1 MIPLGKRIQA
11 RWAVLFP
18 ALAALVVL
26 PLLAAFAPLFS
37 KAGALANLGKALAE
51 PRFMRSFGYGL
62 SQAFASAILALAV
75 GLPGAWLLARRRF
88 PGKTLLSAL
97 SAVPFC
103 IPPLIIAIGFALWYG
118 NAGYLNRAFLAISGS
133 EQGPVRFLYSKA
145 GVIAAHG
152 FYNFPVVMRMVAD
165 ALSSVPKDQ
174 EDAARTLGASRIRVF
189 STVTLPSIMPAIGAA
204 LSLVF
209 IMCFFS
215 FVIVLLFGPPGMSTP
230 EVELYRAARVDLDK
244 SLAGAYA
251 LVETAVAVL
260 MLSAYAWLE
269 NRSGKQRLVS
279 QSAVSAKRS
288 ARAFRNRAEIALAL
302 FYALVLAITFLGPLA
317 SVVIESFMVSSRG
330 SGAASV
336 GLGNYT
342 KLFTSQAF
350 WTSLWNSLWLGLA
363 SATIATAMGFS
374 LSLALKRHGN
384 SVWARV
390 LPMLPL
396 AVSGVALAWGWSTI
410 LGGASPF
417 AIAIVQA
424 VSAYPFVL
432 RSVQASIGSSDERFA
447 QAAQSLGSSR
457 WQTALRVRLPLAM
470 PALVSGFAF
479 SFAISAG
486 DANALIVSPVPG
498 FETLALRL
506 YRLAGSYR
514 FNEACAMAV
523 VLALLSSLVF
533 LRKDI
538 RDGRA

>member
-1 MIPLGKRIQA
+1 MNPIGKRFDA
-11 RWAVLFP
+11 RGAVLFP
-18 ALAALVVL
+18 ALIAIVAI

-37 KAGALANLGKALAE
+37 GTGALANLARALGN
-51 PRFMRSFGYGL
+51 PRFTRSFGYGL
-62 SQAFASAILALAV
+62 GQALASACLALAV

-88 PGKTLLSAL
+88 PGKTVLSAL

-103 IPPLIIAIGFALWYG
+103 VPPLIVAIGFALWYG
-118 NAGYLNRAFLAISGS
+118 NAGYLNRAFMAISGS
-133 EQGPVRFLYSKA
+133 DQGPVRFLYSKA

-165 ALSSVPKDQ
+165 ALSSAPKDQ
-174 EDAARTLGASRIRVF
+174 EDAARTLGASRARAF
-189 STVTLPSIMPAIGAA
+189 RTVTLPSILPALGAA
-204 LSLVF
+204 FSLVF

-215 FVIVLLFGPPGMSTP
+215 FVIVLLFGPPGAGTP
-230 EVELYRAARVDLDK
+230 EVELYRAARVELDK

-269 NRSGKQRLVS
+269 NRSGRQRTA
-279 QSAVSAKRS
+279 SAQ
-288 ARAFRNRAEIALAL
+288 ARAATPFRGAAERALAII
-302 FYALVLAITFLGPLA
+302 YALFIVITFLGPLA
-317 SVVIESFMVSSRG
+317 SVLAESFMVSSRAR
-330 SGAASV
+330 GAAV
-336 GLGNYT
+336 FGLGNYLR
-342 KLFTSQAF
+342 LFTSQSF
-350 WTSLWNSLWLGLA
+350 WTSLWNTLWLGLISAALA
-363 SATIATAMGFS
+363 SCMGFG
-374 LSLALKRHGN
+374 LSLALKRHGG
-384 SVWARV
+384 SIWARV

-396 AVSGVALAWGWSTI
+396 AVSGVALAWGWSSL
-410 LGGASPF
+410 LGGSSPL
-417 AIAIVQA
+417 AIAMVQA

-432 RSVQASIGSSDERFA
+432 RSIQASVGASDERYA
-447 QAAQSLGSSR
+447 LAAQSLGSSR
-457 WQTALRVRLPLAM
+457 WQAALRVRLPLAL
-470 PALVSGFAF
+470 PALASGFAF

-514 FNEACAMAV
+514 FNEACAAAV

-533 LRKDI
+533 LRKDV